1 MNRKIKTQILAIMA
15 VLGFKTKAEREAMT
29 NADWNR
35 FNTEYKA
42 KYGRTLQEDI
52 DAGDGEGDEG
62 DPPPDAQGAQ
72 GTVPPPDPSP
82 EIAPEMQASI
92 RAALEDAAEASGQE
106 PPAGAPATNA
116 EAVQS
121 FMTALASATQTIRT
135 LGATPESSGPA
146 ATVSGS
152 QMTPRVL
159 SMVTGHAPHTQT
171 HLFGHRLTIFSS
183 ALTFPPSR
191 SR

>member
-15 VLGFKTKAEREAMT
+15 VLGFKTKAERDAMT

-35 FNTEYKA
+35 FNTEYRA

-52 DAGDGEGDEG
+52 DAEEGEED
-62 DPPPDAQGAQ
+62 DPPEPGAQGAQ
-72 GTVPPPDPSP
+72 GTAPPDPS
-82 EIAPEMQASI
+82 PEMQASI

-106 PPAGAPATNA
+106 PPASAPATNA

-121 FMTALASATQTIRT
+121 FMTALASTTQTIRT